1 MKVIEIIYKKLW
13 LILLIGLALACE
25 KKEKISPPDINNRVS
40 ADFKVIT
47 DSSAF
52 GRIIVVFKMERWTSC
67 TIDYG
72 DGFER
77 DYFAHSNQDV
87 ISIESGIGAEHFYK
101 ENKEYKITLTAYRRN
116 EFGTVTQAFMVQTV
130 RISNVPPK
138 AEAGFSYELLDNG
151 VVRFTNHSQNALSYE
166 WRGSPPYYSKAQ
178 NPTFRFEQNGTFP
191 ITLSAYS
198 PFYVSTKSVNINI
211 TNVKEEEAPSFT
223 GTYLKYK
230 GTFKGTGNVRYDGA
244 CCDGIPSGIPFVH
257 FTVPDTDIDLI
268 LITSSLNIKDYTLA
282 DKYNAIKE
290 SFSVGEKNT
299 TYPNWW
305 GGFVILGIPI
315 ERDVI
320 KTLEITEVQE
330 VSQAK
335 LVPEI
340 YEKALWITFKIKG
353 DFKEYGRIDGVLK
366 LKYLVY

>member
-1 MKVIEIIYKKLW
+1 MKVIKLINKKLW

-25 KKEKISPPDINNRVS
+25 KKGKVSPIDTNNRVS
-40 ADFKVIT
+40 ANFKIVT
-47 DSSAF
+47 DSSAY
-52 GRIIVVFKMERWTSC
+52 GRIIVIFKMERWTSC

-72 DGFER
+72 DGSER
-77 DYFAHSNQDV
+77 DYSIFSNPDA
-87 ISIESGIGAEHFYK
+87 ISIESGIGVEHIYK

-116 EFGTVTQAFMVQTV
+116 ESGTITRASMVQTV
-130 RISNVPPK
+130 RINNVPPK
-138 AEAGFSYELLDNG
+138 AEADFSYELLDNG
-151 VVRFTNHSQNALSYE
+151 VVRFTNHSQNALNYE

-178 NPTFRFEQNGTFP
+178 NPTFIFEQNGTYP

-198 PFYVSTKSVNINI
+198 PFYESAKLVNINI
-211 TNVKEEEAPSFT
+211 TNVKEEQAPSFT

-244 CCDGIPSGIPFVH
+244 CCDGIPLGIPFFY
-257 FTVPDTDIDLI
+257 FTVPDTDIALL
-268 LITSSLNIKDYTLA
+268 LITSSLNLKDYTLA
-282 DKYNAIKE
+282 DKYKAIKE
-290 SFSVGEKNT
+290 SFSVGEKNI
-299 TYPNWW
+299 TYSNWW

-315 ERDVI
+315 ERDVV

-330 VSQAK
+330 VPQAK
-335 LVPEI
+335 LIPEM

-353 DFKEYGRIDGVLK
+353 DFKGYGKIDGVLK